1 MGFADRT
8 RRMGGRANDAAH
20 QMAQRIDDSTG
31 EAGERLAKLLVVA
44 VRLLRIP
51 TAVVLYL
58 PIPFIAAILVLGIK
72 GGGWFGIVLTVT
84 GAVMA
89 VISAAFWGRRRRIV
103 QAVDDPDQLAT
114 ELRQVFNLT
123 GRVDD
128 ASQTVREL
136 TAGDG
141 WQVFGRLRT
150 VWRGVTLPAQWID
163 QIGELRRA
171 RYFAPPKIGTTM
183 SVTVAALWL
192 IPFSI
197 IAAVMSVIGTIA
209 GSL

>member
-31 EAGERLAKLLVVA
+31 ETGERLAKLLVIA
-44 VRLLRIP
+44 VRLSRIP

-72 GGGWFGIVLTVT
+72 GGGWFGLVLTVT
-84 GAVMA
+84 GVVMA
-89 VISAAFWGRRRRIV
+89 IISAAFWGRRRRIV

-128 ASQTVREL
+128 ASDTVREL
-136 TAGDG
+136 TTGDG

-150 VWRGVTLPAQWID
+150 VWRGVTLPAQWMD
-163 QIGELRRA
+163 QIGELHRA

-183 SVTVAALWL
+183 SLTIVALWL

>member
-1 MGFADRT
+1 
-8 RRMGGRANDAAH
+8 
-20 QMAQRIDDSTG
+20 MAQRVDDSTG
-31 EAGERLAKLLVVA
+31 ETGERLAKVLVVA

-51 TAVVLYL
+51 TAVVLVV
-58 PIPFIAAILVLGIK
+58 PIPFIVAVIVMGV
-72 GGGWFGIVLTVT
+72 GGSGWFGVVLTVA
-84 GAVMA
+84 GLAMA
-89 VISAAFWGRRRRIV
+89 AISAAFWGRRRRIL
-103 QAVDDPDQLAT
+103 QAVEEPDLLAG
-114 ELRQVFNLT
+114 ELRQMFNLT

-136 TAGDG
+136 TTGEG

-163 QIGELRRA
+163 QIGDLRRA
-171 RYFAPPKIGTTM
+171 RYFAPPKIGTTTTL
-183 SVTVAALWL
+183 SVAALWL

-197 IAAVMSVIGTIA
+197 VAAVIAGIGTIA